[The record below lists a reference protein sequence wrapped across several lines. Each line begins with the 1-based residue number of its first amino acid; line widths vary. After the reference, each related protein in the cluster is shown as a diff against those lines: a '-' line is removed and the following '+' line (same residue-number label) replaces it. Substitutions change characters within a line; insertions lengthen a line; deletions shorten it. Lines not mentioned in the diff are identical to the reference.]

1 MEEKWQQARLI
12 PTSGI
17 NGAEEAERRATS
29 ALLAVMSSVRDFA
42 QTIVKPFGA
51 PAGQL
56 ATFIEV
62 PFPLGEQRV
71 YPDGVLRAAR
81 GGRTWTCLV
90 EVKTG
95 PNELERPQVESY
107 LDVAREQ
114 DFDCVLTISNQIA
127 PAPGVHPVDVD
138 RRKTKRV
145 ALHHLSWAEVTAFA
159 VQQRV
164 HRGVSDPEQAW
175 ILGELIRYLEH
186 PKSGAMDFADM
197 GTAWVTVRESIG
209 AGTLR
214 SNDRGIAEVVSR
226 WEQLLRYAA
235 LRLGRELGTDV
246 QVQLSRKELAD
257 PTLRFSS
264 QAQSLVER
272 GALYGQLRIPDA
284 VAPIDVSADL
294 RAGRITVS
302 ADIDAP
308 RDGRATTRINWL
320 IRQLVDA
327 PDGLRVDGFVTN
339 ARTSTS
345 ELLRVVRQ
353 DPNVLIADPRK
364 DLRSFR
370 VAVTSALGPK
380 RGTGRGGFI
389 DSVLTA
395 VDGFYAHVLQSVRP
409 WAPRAPQLSKSTNAV
424 EEAGIDVTPPPK
436 DLEEVGSEDHQAAD
450 SSPPPEPVVVRVVE
464 SPSDESQIPDTAEG
478 GELITWDDA
487 QDRLDRE
494 RTFDEVRP
502 RDDEETSGSTP
513 DAQEPPPEPV
523 RVGAESTA
531 DEAHIPDMVDGGDVV
546 TWADPQV
553 NLDGDGSL
561 DETQAR
567 DRNEESPATPAAHA
581 PPPADESVSAEQ
593 VMDTALATVA
603 DEREPAS
610 PPHD

>member
-1 MEEKWQQARLI
+1 MLEENWQQARLI

-29 ALLAVMSSVRDFA
+29 ALLAVMSSVREFA
-42 QTIVKPFGA
+42 QTMVKPLGA

-95 PNELERPQVESY
+95 PNDLERAQVEAY

-114 DFDCVLTISNQIA
+114 GFDCVLTISNQIA

-138 RRKTKRV
+138 RRKTRRV
-145 ALHHLSWAEVTAFA
+145 DLQHLSWAEVTAFA

-197 GTAWVTVRESIG
+197 GAAWVTVRESVG

-214 SNDRGIAEVVSR
+214 PNDKGIAEVVSR

-246 QVQLSRKELAD
+246 QVQLSRKEAAD
-257 PTLRFSS
+257 PTLRFSA

-272 GALYGQLRIPDA
+272 GTLYGKLRIPDA
-284 VAPIDVSADL
+284 VAPIDVTADL
-294 RAGRITVS
+294 RAGRVTAS

-308 RDGRATTRINWL
+308 RDGRATTRVNWL
-320 IRQLVDA
+320 VRQLAEA
-327 PDGLRVDGFVTN
+327 PDGLRVDAFVAN

-345 ELLRVVRQ
+345 ELLRVVRH
-353 DPNVLIADPRK
+353 DSNVLVADTRK

-395 VDGFYAHVLQSVRP
+395 VDGFYAHVLQSIRP
-409 WAPRAPQLSKSTNAV
+409 WAPRAPQLSKAATAV

-436 DLEEVGSEDHQAAD
+436 DLEESDYEDHQSTEAA
-450 SSPPPEPVVVRVVE
+450 PQPEPVLVGVTE
-464 SPSDESQIPDTAEG
+464 SSSGEASLPAIPDD

-494 RTFDEVRP
+494 RSFDEVHP
-502 RDDEETSGSTP
+502 VDDDEREDTSVA
-513 DAQEPPPEPV
+513 AQ
-523 RVGAESTA
+523 
-531 DEAHIPDMVDGGDVV
+531 DEAAGPSPTVIEDD
-546 TWADPQV
+546 A
-553 NLDGDGSL
+553 
-561 DETQAR
+561 
-567 DRNEESPATPAAHA
+567 EESPAVIDDGEPVAQQIVLPRLGRDQADDA
-581 PPPADESVSAEQ
+581 ERSADEDPTPHRVE
-593 VMDTALATVA
+593 AT
-603 DEREPAS
+603 EHPRWPS
-610 PPHD
+610 THG